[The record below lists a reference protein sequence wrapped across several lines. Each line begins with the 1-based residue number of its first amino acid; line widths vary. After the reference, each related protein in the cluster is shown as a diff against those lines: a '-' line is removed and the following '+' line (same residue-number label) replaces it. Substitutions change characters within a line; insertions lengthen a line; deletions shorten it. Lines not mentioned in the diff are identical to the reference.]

1 MSNYQ
6 NKPGEGTVW
15 QNDGDKK
22 AAFSGKLLLPNGE
35 GAFIDL
41 YAASRRDGTPVLD
54 RNGNTFYNVRVKVM
68 DVQGGGGSVDSGQ
81 GPQGRKAYDDGP
93 DLDGDSIPFIEW

>member
-6 NKPGEGTVW
+6 NKPGEGTLW

-54 RNGNTFYNVRVKVM
+54 RNGNVFYNVRVKVM
-68 DVQGGGGSVDSGQ
+68 DAQGGGEGERSK
-81 GPQGRKAYDDGP
+81 GRSDFAPHVP
-93 DLDGDSIPFIEW
+93 DLDDSDIPF

>member
-22 AAFSGKLLLPNGE
+22 AALSGKLLLPNGE

-41 YAASRRDGTPVLD
+41 YVASRRDGTPVLD
-54 RNGNTFYNVRVKVM
+54 RNGNVFYNVRVKVM
-68 DVQGGGGSVDSGQ
+68 DVQGGGEGERS
-81 GPQGRKAYDDGP
+81 KARSEFSSHVP
-93 DLDGDSIPFIEW
+93 DLDDSDIPF

>member
-6 NKPGEGTVW
+6 NKPGEGTLW

-41 YAASRRDGTPVLD
+41 YPAARRDGTPVLD
-54 RNGNTFYNVRVKVM
+54 RNGNVFYNVRVKVM
-68 DVQGGGGSVDSGQ
+68 DVQGGGAGEQGKGRSDFASHVPDMDDS
-81 GPQGRKAYDDGP
+81 D
-93 DLDGDSIPFIEW
+93 IPF